1 MVFRILSLIVPKSL
15 LGTRRLMSQPNWNM
29 MEGNTQLHLWEEWLG
44 REYAPVVIKLF
55 LTRHKKKA
63 VVSTTT
69 RRIMKLRRA
78 AVTLMLILF
87 LKASRRAYNPGCLT
101 RRFPLVFCSNFLV
114 CIVFRYQVPPGLPP
128 IAISISGIALHGISE
143 SGRRTGNIL

>member
-114 CIVFRYQVPPGLPP
+114 CIVC
-128 IAISISGIALHGISE
+128 ISKFPVSGSARSSPHCHKYKWNCVT
-143 SGRRTGNIL
+143 RDF